1 MLLSLHALITII
13 ASVWVFV
20 LGCALWFWLPK
31 DRAKTLIVVDAFI
44 VSVWI
49 LLLLLGL
56 SAINAV
62 HTQSFVPLLM
72 TGLVLGLTSAVIGI
86 LRIIH
91 KEMKQHEGTAELA
104 RALKHDKEV
113 LQELDNQKNEFL
125 SIASHQLRTPLSIIK
140 GYVELLGDG
149 TYGKMPKEAKK
160 ILENI
165 DCTNERL
172 IHSVDEFLSI
182 TRIDQ
187 GHARYTFTTTQLN
200 DIIAGVLV
208 ELRTRASIK
217 KIKIVWKPEALPTTW
232 LDAEKI
238 RHVIYNLV
246 DNAIKYTPSG
256 TIIIKAKVDQGKL
269 RVDVQ
274 DPGVG
279 FTAKEAEGF
288 FQKFYRADRA
298 RHSEANGTGLGLYV
312 CRKFAEGHDGSME
325 CFSRGSGQG
334 STFSLLLPIRHH

>member
-1 MLLSLHALITII
+1 MLLSLYTLITII

-31 DRAKTLIVVDAFI
+31 DRSKTLVVVDAFI

-56 SAINAV
+56 SAINSIR
-62 HTQSFVPLLM
+62 TQSFIPLLM
-72 TGLVLGLTSAVIGI
+72 TGLVFGLTSAVIGI
-86 LRIIH
+86 LRVIH
-91 KEMKQHEGTAELA
+91 LEMRQHESTSELA
-104 RALKHDKEV
+104 RALKHDKEI

-187 GHARYTFTTTQLN
+187 GHSQYTFTTTQLN

-208 ELRTRASIK
+208 ELRIRAAIK
-217 KIKIVWKPEALPTTW
+217 KIKIVWKPDTLPTTW

-246 DNAIKYTPSG
+246 DNAIKYSPAG
-256 TIIIKAKVDQGKL
+256 TIKIKAYLENGKIKI
-269 RVDVQ
+269 DVV

-298 RHSEANGTGLGLYV
+298 RHSETSGTGLGLYV
-312 CRKFAEGHDGSME
+312 CRKFAEGHDGSVE
-325 CFSRGSGQG
+325 GFSRGPGQG
-334 STFSLLLPIRHH
+334 STFSLRLPIRHH